1 MAAFWRARGL
11 DDQRARRRGQ
21 ALGAAADGRGDGG
34 GPEEARALEGEAGGR
49 ALARGHLDRGAADDG
64 DLHDAALVGDGPVDL
79 EAVGD
84 LRPVQR
90 VVVAEVHR
98 VGRARPEARGDGE
111 EKDIVIAED
120 CDGRRAEFTNVA
132 QHLEGVGSTV
142 DEVADKPEAVLLRI
156 ELNGLRELR
165 QGFEAAL
172 DVTDCIGAHDGA
184 KTNADRPGSQ
194 VMHGASNEES

>member
-1 MAAFWRARGL
+1 M
-11 DDQRARRRGQ
+11 
-21 ALGAAADGRGDGG
+21 
-34 GPEEARALEGEAGGR
+34 
-49 ALARGHLDRGAADDG
+49 
-64 DLHDAALVGDGPVDL
+64 
-79 EAVGD
+79 
-84 LRPVQR
+84 
-90 VVVAEVHR
+90 
-98 VGRARPEARGDGE
+98 
-111 EKDIVIAED
+111 IAED